1 MARPRAAND
10 VFRAVADPT
19 RRGLLDRLAGGDE
32 SMMKLAES
40 FAMSLPAVSQHLKV
54 LREAGLVEERRDGRM
69 RVYTLIPGRLREV
82 SDWVGHYE
90 QFWQTRLRKL
100 GEHLEKKGRNE
111 K

>member
-1 MARPRAAND
+1 MPRPRADTD

-19 RRGLLDRLAGGDE
+19 RRQLLDRLADGGE

-40 FAMSLPAVSQHLKV
+40 FEISLPAVSQHLKV
-54 LREAGLVEERRDGRM
+54 LREAGLVEERREGRL
-69 RVYTLIPGRLREV
+69 RIYTLVPGPLREV
-82 SDWVGHYE
+82 SDWIGHYE

-100 GEHLEKKGRNE
+100 GDHLKKRNE

>member
-1 MARPRAAND
+1 MPRPRADTD

-19 RRGLLDRLAGGDE
+19 RRQLLDRLADGGE

-40 FAMSLPAVSQHLKV
+40 FEMSLPAVSQHLKV
-54 LREAGLVEERRDGRM
+54 LREAGLVEERREGRL
-69 RVYTLIPGRLREV
+69 RIYTLVPGPLREV
-82 SDWVGHYE
+82 SDWIGHYE

-100 GEHLEKKGRNE
+100 GDHLKRRKQ

>member
-19 RRGLLDRLAGGDE
+19 RRGLLDRLAEGDE

-54 LREAGLVEERRDGRM
+54 LRDAGLVEERREGRM
-69 RVYTLIPGRLREV
+69 RIYSLVPGPLREV
-82 SDWVGHYE
+82 SDWVGRYE
-90 QFWQTRLRKL
+90 QFWQSRLRKL
-100 GEHLEKKGRNE
+100 GEHLKNREEK
-111 K
+111 

>member
-1 MARPRAAND
+1 MPRPRADTD

-19 RRGLLDRLAGGDE
+19 RRQLLDRLADGGE

-40 FAMSLPAVSQHLKV
+40 FEMSLPAVSQHLKV
-54 LREAGLVEERRDGRM
+54 LREAGLVEERREGRL
-69 RVYTLIPGRLREV
+69 RIYTLVPGPLREV
-82 SDWVGHYE
+82 SDWIGHYE

-100 GEHLEKKGRNE
+100 GDHLKKRNE

>member
-1 MARPRAAND
+1 MPRPRADTD

-19 RRGLLDRLAGGDE
+19 RRQLLDRLAAGGE

-40 FAMSLPAVSQHLKV
+40 FEMSLPAVSQHLKI
-54 LREAGLVEERRDGRM
+54 LREAGLVEERRE
-69 RVYTLIPGRLREV
+69 GRLRIYTLVPGPLREL

-100 GEHLEKKGRNE
+100 GDHLKKRNH

>member
-1 MARPRAAND
+1 VPRPRADTD

-19 RRGLLDRLAGGDE
+19 RRQLLDRLAGGGE

-40 FAMSLPAVSQHLKV
+40 FEMSLPAVSQHLKI
-54 LREAGLVEERRDGRM
+54 LREAGLVEERREGRL
-69 RVYTLIPGRLREV
+69 RIYTLVPGPLREV

-100 GEHLEKKGRNE
+100 GDHLKKRKE
-111 K
+111 T

>member
-1 MARPRAAND
+1 MARPRAATD

-19 RRGLLDRLAGGDE
+19 RRGLLDRLADGDE
-32 SMMKLAES
+32 SMMNLAES

-54 LREAGLVEERRDGRM
+54 LREAGLVEERRDGRL
-69 RVYTLIPGRLREV
+69 RVYTLVPGPLREL

-100 GEHLEKKGRNE
+100 GDHLKRTTK
-111 K
+111 